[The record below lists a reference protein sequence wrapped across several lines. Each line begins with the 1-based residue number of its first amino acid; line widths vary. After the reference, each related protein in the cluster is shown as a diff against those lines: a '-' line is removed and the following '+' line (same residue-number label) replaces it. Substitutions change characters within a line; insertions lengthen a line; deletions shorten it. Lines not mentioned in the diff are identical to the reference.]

1 MSATFDR
8 LRMEYDP
15 ETLREIVRVPD
26 ELRAARAELTAE
38 LDRVD
43 EKSDPAAVARLAG
56 QRATVSRALGDLDLA
71 LADAGRALAAAERTG
86 DLEVATVARIRLAHV
101 HQWREEFADSN
112 RLFVRCLLDAT
123 RLPATLRSFVHQHAG
138 KNLYDQGRFAEAAKQ
153 FAEAL
158 RLRER
163 SGDPELVE
171 SSRLCLR
178 AARQHME
185 AAEHTGREAAEHQ
198 P

>member
-38 LDRVD
+38 LDQID
-43 EKSDPAAVARLAG
+43 ERSDPAAVARLAG

-71 LADAGRALAAAERTG
+71 LADAERALAAAERTG
-86 DLEVATVARIRLAHV
+86 DVTVITVARIRLAHV

-112 RLFVRCLLDAT
+112 GLFVRCLLDAPM
-123 RLPATLRSFVHQHAG
+123 LPGMLRSFVHQHAG
-138 KNLYDQGRFAEAAKQ
+138 KNLYDQGRFAEAAQQ

-158 RLRER
+158 RLREDC
-163 SGDPELVE
+163 GDPELVE
-171 SSRLCLR
+171 SSRLCLQ
-178 AARQHME
+178 AARQHL
-185 AAEHTGREAAEHQ
+185 APAERQ